1 MLAIRTQFSNHFN
14 YNAALVVKSPGRIN
28 LIGEHI
34 DYNHG
39 FVLPAAIDKYIELAI
54 GKRTDGAIHMVAV
67 DLGETIIVPM
77 HNLKPHATAW
87 VNYIIGVV
95 DQVLNITHATTNNFI
110 VTANNT
116 PSTKINE
123 PTNETT
129 LAAGFDIC
137 IHGNIPLGAGLSSSA
152 AVECAVLFALNELY
166 SLSLTKMQMALLAQ
180 SAEHKFAGVHC
191 GLMDMFASLHGEKN
205 KAILLDCD
213 SLAFT
218 YYPLALN
225 DYSII
230 LFDTQIKHALASSE
244 YNTRRLECERG
255 LAIIQEKY
263 PTVKTFRDISLEQ
276 VEACLASNANTKN
289 EMNEDRAEEKT
300 TREKGAKVYQR
311 CKYVVEEMQ
320 RVQLAVQDLTKG
332 DMQAFGKK
340 MFETHKGLSKLYEV
354 SCPELD
360 FLVEAVS
367 NNENVLGARMMGGG
381 FGGCTINII
390 KKSAVEEITKELTAS
405 YAQVM
410 HKELAVYIT
419 SIEDGTHIV
428 EGTHLV
434 A

>member
-39 FVLPAAIDKYIELAI
+39 FVLPAAIDKFIEVAI
-54 GKRTDGAIHMVAV
+54 GKRSDGAIHMVAL

-77 HNLKPHATAW
+77 HNLAPHATAW

-95 DQVLNITHATTNNFI
+95 DQVFNNLATNENNF
-110 VTANNT
+110 A
-116 PSTKINE
+116 KIKEDFNG
-123 PTNETT
+123 
-129 LAAGFDIC
+129 GFSIC
-137 IHGNIPLGAGLSSSA
+137 IQGNIPLGAGLSSSA

-166 SLSLTKMQMALLAQ
+166 NLSLTRMQMALMAQ
-180 SAEHKFAGVHC
+180 SAEHKFAGVNC
-191 GLMDMFASLHGEKN
+191 GIMDMFASLHGEKN

-225 DYSII
+225 DYSIV

-244 YNTRRLECERG
+244 YNTRRLECEQG
-255 LAIIQEKY
+255 LKIIQEKY
-263 PTVKTFRDISLEQ
+263 PTVKIFRDISLEQ
-276 VEACLASNANTKN
+276 VEACLASNDVN
-289 EMNEDRAEEKT
+289 RS
-300 TREKGAKVYQR
+300 KVYQR
-311 CKYVVEEMQ
+311 CKYVVEEIQ
-320 RVQLAVQDLTKG
+320 RVQLAVQDLAKG

-340 MFETHKGLSKLYEV
+340 MFETHKGLSSLYEV

-390 KKSAVEEITKELTAS
+390 KKSAVEEITKALTAN
-405 YAQVM
+405 YAKKM
-410 HKELAVYIT
+410 HKELAMYIT
-419 SIEDGTHIV
+419 SIEDGTHV
-428 EGTHLV
+428 EEEIYLV

>member
-1 MLAIRTQFSNHFN
+1 MLAIRSQFLNHFN
-14 YNAALVVKSPGRIN
+14 YNPSLVVKSPGRIN

-39 FVLPAAIDKYIELAI
+39 FVLPAAIDKFIEVAI
-54 GKRTDGAIHMVAV
+54 GKRTDGAIHMVAL
-67 DLGETIIVPM
+67 DLGETIILPID
-77 HNLKPHATAW
+77 NLKPHATPW

-95 DQVLNITHATTNNFI
+95 DQVLNMTHATTNNFI
-110 VTANNT
+110 VTDNKT
-116 PSTKINE
+116 PSTKINL
-123 PTNETT
+123 PTNETN

-137 IHGNIPLGAGLSSSA
+137 IQGNIPLGAGLSSSA

-166 SLSLTKMQMALLAQ
+166 SLSFSKMQMALMAQ

-191 GLMDMFASLHGEKN
+191 GLMDMFASLHGQKN

-225 DYSII
+225 DYSIV
-230 LFDTQIKHALASSE
+230 LFDTQIKHALVSSE
-244 YNTRRLECERG
+244 YNTRRLECEQG
-255 LAIIQEKY
+255 FTIIQEKY
-263 PTVKTFRDISLEQ
+263 PTVKTFRDISIEQ
-276 VEACLASNANTKN
+276 VEASLASNDVN
-289 EMNEDRAEEKT
+289 
-300 TREKGAKVYQR
+300 GSKVYQR
-311 CKYVVEEMQ
+311 CKYVVEEIT
-320 RVQLAVQDLTKG
+320 RVQLAVKDLVKG

-340 MFETHKGLSKLYEV
+340 MFETHTGLSSLYEV

-390 KKSAVEEITKELTAS
+390 KKLAVEEITKELTAS

-410 HKELAVYIT
+410 HKELAIYIT
-419 SIEDGTHIV
+419 SIEDGTH
-428 EGTHLV
+428 LV
-434 A
+434 V

>member
-1 MLAIRTQFSNHFN
+1 MLAIRSHFLNHFN
-14 YNAALVVKSPGRIN
+14 DAPALVVKSPGRIN

-39 FVLPAAIDKYIELAI
+39 FVLPAAIDKFIELAI
-54 GKRTDGAIHMVAV
+54 GKRTDGAMHMVAV
-67 DLGETIIVPM
+67 DLGETIILPM
-77 HNLKPHATAW
+77 HNLAPHATVW

-95 DQVLNITHATTNNFI
+95 DQVLNTENNNASI
-110 VTANNT
+110 E
-116 PSTKINE
+116 INLVSKRE
-123 PTNETT
+123 D

-137 IHGNIPLGAGLSSSA
+137 IQGNIPLGAGLSSSA
-152 AVECAVLFALNELY
+152 AVECAVLFAINELY
-166 SLSLTKMQMALLAQ
+166 SLSLTKMQMALMAQ
-180 SAEHKFAGVHC
+180 TAEHKFAGVHC

-213 SLAFT
+213 SLDFT

-225 DYSII
+225 DYSIV

-276 VEACLASNANTKN
+276 VEACLASLDNFKN
-289 EMNEDRAEEKT
+289 EISEDRAEEKT
-300 TREKGAKVYQR
+300 TREKTAKVYQR

-320 RVQLAVQDLTKG
+320 RVQLAVQDLAKG

-340 MFETHKGLSKLYEV
+340 MFETHTGLSNLYEV

-390 KKSAVEEITKELTAS
+390 KKSAVEEITKTLTAS
-405 YAQVM
+405 YAQLM

-419 SIEDGTHIV
+419 SIEDGTH
-428 EGTHLV
+428 LV

>member
-14 YNAALVVKSPGRIN
+14 YKAALVVKSPGRIN

-39 FVLPAAIDKYIELAI
+39 FVLPAAIDKFIELAI
-54 GKRTDGAIHMVAV
+54 GKRTDGTIHMVAV

-77 HNLKPHATAW
+77 YNLQPHATAW

-110 VTANNT
+110 VTDNNT
-116 PSTKINE
+116 PNTKINV
-123 PTNETT
+123 PTNETN

-137 IHGNIPLGAGLSSSA
+137 IQGNIPLGAGLSSSA

-166 SLSLTKMQMALLAQ
+166 SLSLTKIQMALMAQ

-191 GLMDMFASLHGEKN
+191 GLMDMFASLHGEIN

-218 YYPLALN
+218 YYPLVLD
-225 DYSII
+225 DYSIV

-263 PTVKTFRDISLEQ
+263 PTVKTFRDISLEL
-276 VEACLASNANTKN
+276 VEACLVS
-289 EMNEDRAEEKT
+289 
-300 TREKGAKVYQR
+300 KVYQR
-311 CKYVVEEMQ
+311 CKYVVEEIQ
-320 RVQLAVQDLTKG
+320 RVQLAVQDLAKG

-340 MFETHKGLSKLYEV
+340 MFETHNGLSKLYEV

-390 KKSAVEEITKELTAS
+390 KKLAVEEITKELTAS
-405 YAQVM
+405 YAQKM

-419 SIEDGTHIV
+419 SIE

-434 A
+434 AE

>member
-1 MLAIRTQFSNHFN
+1 
-14 YNAALVVKSPGRIN
+14 VN
-28 LIGEHI
+28 L
-34 DYNHG
+34 
-39 FVLPAAIDKYIELAI
+39 
-54 GKRTDGAIHMVAV
+54 
-67 DLGETIIVPM
+67 
-77 HNLKPHATAW
+77 
-87 VNYIIGVV
+87 
-95 DQVLNITHATTNNFI
+95 
-110 VTANNT
+110 
-116 PSTKINE
+116 
-123 PTNETT
+123 PTNEIN

-137 IHGNIPLGAGLSSSA
+137 IQGNIPLGAGLSSSA

-166 SLSLTKMQMALLAQ
+166 NLSLTKMQMALMAQ
-180 SAEHKFAGVHC
+180 TAEHKFAGVHC
-191 GLMDMFASLHGEKN
+191 GIMDMFASLHGEKN

-225 DYSII
+225 DYSIV

-244 YNTRRLECERG
+244 YNTRRLECEQG
-255 LAIIQEKY
+255 LKIIQEKY

-276 VEACLASNANTKN
+276 VEACLASNDVN
-289 EMNEDRAEEKT
+289 RS
-300 TREKGAKVYQR
+300 KVYQR
-311 CKYVVEEMQ
+311 CKYVVEEIQ
-320 RVQLAVQDLTKG
+320 RVQLAVQDLAKG

-340 MFETHKGLSKLYEV
+340 MFETHKGLSSLYEV

-428 EGTHLV
+428 EGTH
-434 A
+434 

>member
-39 FVLPAAIDKYIELAI
+39 FVLPAAIDKFIELAI
-54 GKRTDGAIHMVAV
+54 GKRTDGAIHMVAL
-67 DLGETIIVPM
+67 DLEETIILPI
-77 HNLKPHATAW
+77 HNLAPHATVW

-95 DQVLNITHATTNNFI
+95 DQVFNNLATNENNF
-110 VTANNT
+110 A
-116 PSTKINE
+116 KIKEDFNG
-123 PTNETT
+123 
-129 LAAGFDIC
+129 GFSIC
-137 IHGNIPLGAGLSSSA
+137 IQGNIPLGAGLSSSA

-166 SLSLTKMQMALLAQ
+166 NLSLTKMQMALMAQ
-180 SAEHKFAGVHC
+180 SAEHKFAGVNC
-191 GLMDMFASLHGEKN
+191 GIMDMFASLHGEKN

-225 DYSII
+225 DYSIV

-244 YNTRRLECERG
+244 YNTRRLECEQG
-255 LAIIQEKY
+255 LKIIQEKY
-263 PTVKTFRDISLEQ
+263 PTVKTFRDISIEQ
-276 VEACLASNANTKN
+276 VEACLASNDVN
-289 EMNEDRAEEKT
+289 RS
-300 TREKGAKVYQR
+300 KVYQR
-311 CKYVVEEMQ
+311 CKYVVEEIQ
-320 RVQLAVQDLTKG
+320 RVQLAVQDLAKG

-390 KKSAVEEITKELTAS
+390 KKSAVEEITKALTAN
-405 YAQVM
+405 YAKKM

>member
-39 FVLPAAIDKYIELAI
+39 FVLPAAIDKFIELAI
-54 GKRTDGAIHMVAV
+54 GKRTDGAIHMVAL
-67 DLGETIIVPM
+67 DLGETIILPI
-77 HNLKPHATAW
+77 HNLAPHATVW

-95 DQVLNITHATTNNFI
+95 DQVFNNLATNENNF
-110 VTANNT
+110 A
-116 PSTKINE
+116 KIKEDFNG
-123 PTNETT
+123 
-129 LAAGFDIC
+129 GFSIC
-137 IHGNIPLGAGLSSSA
+137 IQGNIPLGAGLSSSA

-166 SLSLTKMQMALLAQ
+166 NLSLTRMQMALMAQ
-180 SAEHKFAGVHC
+180 SAEHKFAGVNC
-191 GLMDMFASLHGEKN
+191 GIMDMFASLHGEKN

-225 DYSII
+225 DYSIV

-244 YNTRRLECERG
+244 YNTRRLECEQG
-255 LAIIQEKY
+255 LKIIQEKY

-276 VEACLASNANTKN
+276 VEACLASNDVN
-289 EMNEDRAEEKT
+289 RS
-300 TREKGAKVYQR
+300 KVYQR
-311 CKYVVEEMQ
+311 CKYVVEEIQ
-320 RVQLAVQDLTKG
+320 RVQLAVQDLGKG

-390 KKSAVEEITKELTAS
+390 KKSAVEEITKALTAN
-405 YAQVM
+405 YAKKM

>member
-39 FVLPAAIDKYIELAI
+39 FVLPAAIDKFIELAI
-54 GKRTDGAIHMVAV
+54 GKRTDGAIHMVAL
-67 DLGETIIVPM
+67 DLEETIILPI
-77 HNLKPHATAW
+77 HNLAPHATVW

-95 DQVLNITHATTNNFI
+95 DQVFNNLATNENNF
-110 VTANNT
+110 A
-116 PSTKINE
+116 KIKEDFNG
-123 PTNETT
+123 
-129 LAAGFDIC
+129 GFSIC
-137 IHGNIPLGAGLSSSA
+137 IQGNIPLGAGLSSSA

-166 SLSLTKMQMALLAQ
+166 NLSLTKMQMALMAQ
-180 SAEHKFAGVHC
+180 SAEHKFAGVNC
-191 GLMDMFASLHGEKN
+191 GIMDMFASLHGEKN

-225 DYSII
+225 DYSIV

-244 YNTRRLECERG
+244 YNTRRLECEQG
-255 LAIIQEKY
+255 LKIIQEKY

-276 VEACLASNANTKN
+276 VEACLASNDVN
-289 EMNEDRAEEKT
+289 RS
-300 TREKGAKVYQR
+300 KVYQR
-311 CKYVVEEMQ
+311 CKYVVEEIQ
-320 RVQLAVQDLTKG
+320 RVQLAVQDLGKG

-390 KKSAVEEITKELTAS
+390 KKSAVEEITKELTTN
-405 YAQVM
+405 YAKKM